1 MRIEVGLKARFLA
14 ASLGLAV
21 VLISGFTLAIQQ
33 FIEVLEHEFVE
44 GQFRDEFVQFA
55 NAWETTP
62 TRPPSLPA
70 GYSFRVVPH
79 AALSTLPP
87 VLHKLS
93 PGVHAEVTVDGREYT
108 VGRRDLGDRSLF
120 MLLDAQY
127 SPVERLEGQIF
138 GIALGALAA
147 AALIA
152 TAMALWLARVV
163 LRPVEALARHAAA
176 IVPGASRASFGDI
189 GGDREITL
197 IASAFDRTL
206 DRFDELVENERA
218 FARDASHE
226 LRTPLAVILS
236 GIELLERMKIEDP
249 LFAARLARL
258 RSASEQMQSL
268 TEGLLFLARPDG
280 TASAPPYVAS
290 EVVREAIR
298 IQMLATLPSQPDIQ
312 FALESDH
319 RLDVPRGLLLC
330 VVSNLLRNAIEHSG
344 GRRVE
349 VTLAADG
356 LVVQD
361 DGRGVDAAEL
371 ATSFA
376 RHHRG
381 ADSAGE
387 GLGLSIVQ
395 RICARLGWPLA
406 VSTTPGAGTR
416 FTLGMRGGKPGAN
429 NPDRHSADEPLTP
442 R

>member
-1 MRIEVGLKARFLA
+1 MRIEAGLKARFLA

-33 FIEVLEHEFVE
+33 FLEVLEHEFVDGE
-44 GQFRDEFVQFA
+44 FRDDFVQFA
-55 NAWETTP
+55 NAWEASP
-62 TRPPSLPA
+62 SRPPPLPA
-70 GYSFRVVPH
+70 GYSFRVAPRG
-79 AALSTLPP
+79 APSTLPP
-87 VLHKLS
+87 VLRQLS
-93 PGVHAEVTVDGREYT
+93 PGVHAEVTMDGHEYT
-108 VGRRDLGDRSLF
+108 VGRRDLDDRSLF
-120 MLLDAQY
+120 VLLDAQY

-138 GIALGALAA
+138 EIALGALVT

-176 IVPGASRASFGDI
+176 IVPGAGRTPFGDI
-189 GGDREITL
+189 GGDREIAL
-197 IASAFDRTL
+197 IATAFDRTL

-236 GIELLERMKIEDP
+236 GIELLERMHVEDP

-258 RSASEQMQSL
+258 RSAGEQMQSL

-280 TASAPPYVAS
+280 LASAPRYAAS
-290 EVVREAIR
+290 EVVRDAIR
-298 IQMLATLPSQPDIQ
+298 IQMLATVPRQPDIRL
-312 FALESDH
+312 ALEADH
-319 RLDVPRGLLLC
+319 QLDVPRGLLLC
-330 VVSNLLRNAIEHSG
+330 VVSNLLRNAVEHSG
-344 GRRVE
+344 GRRID

-361 DGRGVDAAEL
+361 DGCGVDAAEL
-371 ATSFA
+371 STMFA
-376 RHHRG
+376 RHQRG

-395 RICARLGWPLA
+395 RICERLGWPLA
-406 VSTTPGAGTR
+406 VSSAPGAGTR
-416 FTLGMRGGKPGAN
+416 FMLGMRDGAS
-429 NPDRHSADEPLTP
+429 RGTSAGRQSADAPPTA